1 MVRADR
7 PAGAVETH
15 SATVFFLGDH
25 AYKVKKPVDLGF
37 LDFRRREA
45 REAACHREVALN
57 RRLAPDV
64 YEGVADVRGPDG
76 ELCDHLVVMRRMPTD
91 RRLSTLVRGGAPVEE
106 HLRHIAHQIATLH
119 AGSPRSPTA
128 DEAAGRE
135 ATHRRWSENT
145 DALIAHAGA
154 IFDETVVALVHGLA
168 ARYLDGRAPLFEQR
182 VRQGAGVDGHGD
194 LLADDIFCLPD
205 GPRILDCMDFDDQ
218 LRLGDGLA
226 DVAFLAMDLD
236 HLGRPDLARQFLD
249 AYGADRGDA
258 WPPSLAHHQMAYR
271 AQVRAK
277 VRAIRADQ
285 GDREAAT
292 DARELLDL
300 ALAHLEAG
308 RVRLVLVGGLPGTGK
323 STVAA
328 AISDALPATLLRSDE
343 IRKEGTEA
351 GAASVGPVPY
361 GEGRYTPTAVDE
373 IYRVMLD
380 RAEIALSLGET
391 VVLDASWSSSRWRDD
406 ARALA
411 DRTHAD
417 LVELRC
423 TLPEGLAEQRLQNR
437 AAAALDP
444 SDATPEIARI
454 MAAHTDPWPEAHVV
468 PTAGAVG
475 ATVEAAM
482 VWVRHESP
490 HGKRSTSGTRHSSTV
505 PEVSPAES

>member
-1 MVRADR
+1 MVTVDR

-37 LDFRRREA
+37 LNFQSREA

-64 YEGVADVRGPDG
+64 YEGVADVHGPDG
-76 ELCDHLVVMRRMPTD
+76 APCDHLVVMRRMPAD
-91 RRLSTLVRGGAPVEE
+91 RRLSTLVRAGVPVEE

-119 AGSPRSPTA
+119 AGSPRSEAA
-128 DEAAGRE
+128 DEAAGLE
-135 ATHRRWSENT
+135 ATHQRWSANT
-145 DALIAHAGA
+145 DVLIAQAGQV
-154 IFDETVVALVHGLA
+154 FDETVVALVHGLA
-168 ARYLDGRAPLFEQR
+168 ARYLDGRGPLFERR
-182 VRQGAGVDGHGD
+182 VREGAGVDGHGD

-205 GPRILDCMDFDDQ
+205 GPRILDCMDFDDR
-218 LRLGDGLA
+218 LRVGDGLA

-236 HLGRPDLARQFLD
+236 HLGRPDLARHFLD
-249 AYGADRGDA
+249 AYRAHRGDT

-285 GDREAAT
+285 GDGEAAAE
-292 DARELLDL
+292 ARELLAL

-328 AISDALPATLLRSDE
+328 AVAHALPATLLRSDE
-343 IRKEGTEA
+343 IRKEGA
-351 GAASVGPVPY
+351 GVERPPLGPVPY
-361 GEGRYTPTAVDE
+361 GEGRYTPTAVAAT
-373 IYRVMLD
+373 YRLMLE

-391 VVLDASWSSSRWRDD
+391 VVLDASWSSSRWRDN

-423 TLPEGLAEQRLQNR
+423 TAPDGLAEERIQRR

-444 SDATPEIARI
+444 SDATPQIARA
-454 MAAHTDPWPEAHVV
+454 MAAHTDPWPEAHLVT
-468 PTAGAVG
+468 TAGAVG
-475 ATVEAAM
+475 PTVEAAM
-482 VWVRHESP
+482 VWVRHEPP
-490 HGKRSTSGTRHSSTV
+490 HGERSTSGTRHSSTV
-505 PEVSPAES
+505 PDG